1 MIQRIV
7 DPSLLEWPSESDLVE
22 EDIFARGYID
32 VRGATWEDVC
42 TMLEEER
49 KALARP
55 GDGVNPGIEI
65 ANLNGEETHLDL
77 GVGAAVFALS
87 AANCAPISSC
97 SGGPGHHERYPLVAF
112 YCRKG
117 RVRNFLK
124 AAELADCGLVN
135 GAEGA
140 LVVYAED
147 VGGLLTFAETL
158 VEMKDSL
165 KPLSRPHL
173 RRNKPTAQDDIRQLT
188 FDLAQ
193 GLPVGESVD
202 VVVSQ
207 SSASERRSAVDILA
221 EAPGGLV
228 FKAAADVVAYLKE
241 EKEAWGRCAT
251 TSL

>member
-1 MIQRIV
+1 MTQRTI

-42 TMLEEER
+42 TMIEEER
-49 KALARP
+49 KALAQP
-55 GDGVNPGIEI
+55 GDRVNPGIEI
-65 ANLNGEETHLDL
+65 TNLNGEETYLDL

-117 RVRNFLK
+117 RLRNLLK
-124 AAELADCGLVN
+124 AAELANCGLGN
-135 GAEGA
+135 GVEGA

-158 VEMKDSL
+158 VEMKDNL

-173 RRNKPTAQDDIRQLT
+173 RRNKPTAQDDTRQLT
-188 FDLAQ
+188 LDLAQ
-193 GLPVGESVD
+193 GLPVGEAVD

-207 SSASERRSAVDILA
+207 SPVSERRSAVDILA
-221 EAPGGLV
+221 EGPGGLV
-228 FKAAADVVAYLKE
+228 FKT
-241 EKEAWGRCAT
+241 GRGRNG
-251 TSL
+251 LLGGREGIMGPLHGD

>member
-1 MIQRIV
+1 MIQRTV

-49 KALARP
+49 KTLAQP
-55 GDGVNPGIEI
+55 GGGVSPGIEI
-65 ANLNGEETHLDL
+65 ANLNGEETYLDL

-117 RVRNFLK
+117 RVRNLLK

-140 LVVYAED
+140 LVVYAEH
-147 VGGLLTFAETL
+147 VEGLLSFAEKL
-158 VEMKDSL
+158 VETKDSWKL
-165 KPLSRPHL
+165 LSKPRSRYAKPLSMEHAGQMAL
-173 RRNKPTAQDDIRQLT
+173 DLFQRNDD
-188 FDLAQ
+188 
-193 GLPVGESVD
+193 
-202 VVVSQ
+202 
-207 SSASERRSAVDILA
+207 
-221 EAPGGLV
+221 AP
-228 FKAAADVVAYLKE
+228 
-241 EKEAWGRCAT
+241 
-251 TSL
+251 

>member
-1 MIQRIV
+1 MIQRTI

-32 VRGATWEDVC
+32 VRGAIWEDVC

-49 KALARP
+49 KALAQP

-65 ANLNGEETHLDL
+65 TNLNGEETYLDL

-97 SGGPGHHERYPLVAF
+97 SGGPGHHERYPLIAF

-117 RVRNFLK
+117 RVRNLLK
-124 AAELADCGLVN
+124 VAELANCGLVN
-135 GAEGA
+135 GVEGG

-158 VEMKDSL
+158 VEMKDNL

-173 RRNKPTAQDDIRQLT
+173 RRNKPTAQDDTRQLT

-193 GLPVGESVD
+193 GLPVGEAVN
-202 VVVSQ
+202 VFVSQ
-207 SSASERRSAVDILA
+207 SPVSERRSAVDILV

-228 FKAAADVVAYLKE
+228 QD
-241 EKEAWGRCAT
+241 GRGRNG
-251 TSL
+251 LLGGREGIMGPLHGD